1 MPNSI
6 VINTTPILT
15 MIAGCG
21 NLDIL
26 QKLYSN
32 IIIPLEVK
40 DEILEGGKLGFGIS
54 EFLHAKFLTISPSY
68 VSIPN
73 HLSEFLDKGEASV
86 ITTALMKNIPLVCI
100 DETEGRR
107 FARIEK
113 LTITGSLG
121 ILLKARK
128 NKFLNIPLKEIIPK
142 IIDNGIWLG
151 KQVIQ
156 EALEED
162 ELIIET

>member
-32 IIIPLEVK
+32 II
-40 DEILEGGKLGFGIS
+40 
-54 EFLHAKFLTISPSY
+54 
-68 VSIPN
+68 
-73 HLSEFLDKGEASV
+73 
-86 ITTALMKNIPLVCI
+86 IPLVCI

-151 KQVIQ
+151 QQVIQ

>member
-1 MPNSI
+1 
-6 VINTTPILT
+6 
-15 MIAGCG
+15 MIAGCR

-40 DEILEGGKLGFGIS
+40 DEILEG
-54 EFLHAKFLTISPSY
+54 
-68 VSIPN
+68 
-73 HLSEFLDKGEASV
+73 
-86 ITTALMKNIPLVCI
+86 
-100 DETEGRR
+100 RR

-113 LTITGSLG
+113 LTLTGSLG

-128 NKFLNIPLKEIIPK
+128 NKFLNTPLKEIIPK

-151 KQVIQ
+151 QQVIQ